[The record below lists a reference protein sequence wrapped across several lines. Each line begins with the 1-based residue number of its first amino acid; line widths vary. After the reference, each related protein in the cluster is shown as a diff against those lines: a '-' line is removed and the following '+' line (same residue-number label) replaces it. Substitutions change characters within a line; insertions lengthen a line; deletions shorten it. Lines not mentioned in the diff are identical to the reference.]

1 MYKHACYIDSF
12 IVLIIKDDKFQIIN
26 FVSIPFTSEVPILAY
41 FSPFAAGINVN
52 GVTL

>member
-12 IVLIIKDDKFQIIN
+12 TVLIIKDDKFQIIN